1 MDNNSEI
8 APLSYSES
16 ISALTTGVAKGHNGN
31 VPTEEVS
38 LLRHLQRGISETT
51 EENAVFTKEV
61 TSFLSK
67 LNLEIKEQKIIKEKR
82 QQREENQMSL
92 IYDKLLKNSTKLQT
106 KLDHLHSAVDTLKD
120 TIDETEKDRDSLYC
134 NKVFLS
140 TKLKE
145 YEQAV
150 EKLEADLSGMQVDEQ
165 YPEKILDKY
174 NLYLERKSKLAN
186 LNQSLAQYGELP
198 PNLFQAELL
207 VESKKKEYENLEQ
220 LFLEETH

>member
-1 MDNNSEI
+1 
-8 APLSYSES
+8 
-16 ISALTTGVAKGHNGN
+16 
-31 VPTEEVS
+31 
-38 LLRHLQRGISETT
+38 
-51 EENAVFTKEV
+51 
-61 TSFLSK
+61 
-67 LNLEIKEQKIIKEKR
+67 
-82 QQREENQMSL
+82 MSL
-92 IYDKLLKNSTKLQT
+92 MYDKLLKNSTKLQT

-140 TKLKE
+140 AKLKE
-145 YEQAV
+145 YKQAV

-174 NLYLERKSKLAN
+174 ILYLERKSKLAN

-207 VESKKKEYENLEQ
+207 VESKRKEYENQMSIRLVR
-220 LFLEETH
+220 